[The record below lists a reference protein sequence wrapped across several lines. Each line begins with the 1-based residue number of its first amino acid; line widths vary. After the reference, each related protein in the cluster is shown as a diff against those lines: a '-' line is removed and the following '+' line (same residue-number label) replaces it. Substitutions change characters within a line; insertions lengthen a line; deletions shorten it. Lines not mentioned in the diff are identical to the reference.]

1 MHVIDKINIAARTL
15 EQIERVAR
23 LSYVNEQFHHER
35 VRNLV
40 ALYCANEVATAVGN
54 TGPV

>member
-40 ALYCANEVATAVGN
+40 ALYCANEVATAVSN
-54 TGPV
+54 AGPV